1 MSKLYEAKK
10 LGYLEQPLAS
20 REWFIKKL
28 KEEHPLRQDSKKPF
42 YMVEK
47 E

>member
-1 MSKLYEAKK
+1 VSKLYKAKK

-20 REWFIKKL
+20 REWLIKKL
-28 KEEHPLRQDSKKPF
+28 KEEHPLKPDPKKPF
-42 YMVEK
+42 YTVEK